1 MTATNPPARDGT
13 ANPAS
18 ATELLYSVLYCSHAS
33 PTMTEAGM
41 AEIIETSRRNN
52 PARGITGLLV
62 YGGGMFLQWLE
73 GPREPVT
80 ALMETL
86 RNDPRHDAI
95 VRLHAIEGV
104 KERLFPDWDMEHVEP
119 SDIRELL
126 LDQLGVASNVTHAEA
141 ISLLLLLLET
151 GDLASMKA

>member
-13 ANPAS
+13 ANPDS

-33 PTMTEAGM
+33 PTMDEAGM

-52 PARGITGLLV
+52 PACGITGLLV

-80 ALMETL
+80 ALMATL
-86 RNDPRHDAI
+86 AADPRHDAI
-95 VRLHAIEGV
+95 VRLYAIEGV
-104 KERLFPDWDMEHVEP
+104 RERLFPDWDMEQVEP
-119 SDIRELL
+119 EDIRELL
-126 LDQLGVASNVTHAEA
+126 LDQLGMAGNVKHAEA
-141 ISLLLLLLET
+141 ISLLLQLLET
-151 GDLASMKA
+151 GALAGMKA